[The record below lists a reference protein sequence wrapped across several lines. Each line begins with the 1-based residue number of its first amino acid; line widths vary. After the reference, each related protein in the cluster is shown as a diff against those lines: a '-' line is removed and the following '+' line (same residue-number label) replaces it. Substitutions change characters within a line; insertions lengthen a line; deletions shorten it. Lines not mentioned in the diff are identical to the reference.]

1 MERNA
6 ELELREATMEDVNF
20 LYELRNDDAV
30 RKNSFH
36 TERILYEEH
45 VSWFGQK
52 LVDADVQI
60 FVLIQGEKRIG
71 QVRVDAAKNQ
81 REISYALCEEARGK
95 GYAKWMLGSVESKI
109 RSNQCLE
116 EADIVLI
123 GEVKRENIA
132 SKKIFRFLDYEEEET
147 EFGFRYSKTLQ

>member
-6 ELELREATMEDVNF
+6 ELELREATMGDVDF

-71 QVRVDAAKNQ
+71 QVRVDAVKNQ
-81 REISYALCEEARGK
+81 REISYALCEEVRGK

-109 RSNQCLE
+109 RSNRRLE

-147 EFGFRYSKTLQ
+147 EFGFRYSKTL